1 MKIEFRA
8 KLETRST
15 PASSFTFALHGYSSK
30 AFPDNITRNVTQ
42 MWLMKREI
50 LAFASFSIKHT
61 RNHREKKT
69 KRKEEDE
76 TSERVIPLKLER
88 RRREGD
94 GLLIE
99 LATPSLRPGLANWH
113 FLFLVSKY
121 RITSGSSVHTI
132 RPIQLRLSS
141 RFPFHARFA
150 CAEHFCE
157 HSSASAP
164 PTLLV
169 PAPPRVLFLSPFSQH
184 LVHLRELQVAETSD
198 FSSLFLG
205 LFFSVSASVSLSSNV
220 TVVTSVWAS
229 DVSDVNG
236 RSIVKR

>member
-1 MKIEFRA
+1 M
-8 KLETRST
+8 
-15 PASSFTFALHGYSSK
+15 
-30 AFPDNITRNVTQ
+30 RN
-42 MWLMKREI
+42 R
-50 LAFASFSIKHT
+50 
-61 RNHREKKT
+61 REKRA

-76 TSERVIPLKLER
+76 TSERVVPLKLER

-113 FLFLVSKY
+113 FLFLASKY
-121 RITSGSSVHTI
+121 RITSGSSVRAI

-184 LVHLRELQVAETSD
+184 LVHLRELQVAETFD
-198 FSSLFLG
+198 FPVG
-205 LFFSVSASVSLSSNV
+205 FFSVSASVSFSNNI

-236 RSIVKR
+236 RSVVKRWKLRVLVITDQSFYHF

>member
-1 MKIEFRA
+1 M
-8 KLETRST
+8 
-15 PASSFTFALHGYSSK
+15 LHKCGL
-30 AFPDNITRNVTQ
+30 T
-42 MWLMKREI
+42 KRRI
-50 LAFASFSIKHT
+50 LAFADFSVKYT
-61 RNHREKKT
+61 RNRRGKRA

-76 TSERVIPLKLER
+76 TSEHVVPLKLER

-113 FLFLVSKY
+113 FLFLASKY
-121 RITSGSSVHTI
+121 RITSGSSVRAV

-150 CAEHFCE
+150 CAEHFSQ
-157 HSSASAP
+157 HSSASAS
-164 PTLLV
+164 TLLV
-169 PAPPRVLFLSPFSQH
+169 PAPPRALFHSILFIS
-184 LVHLRELQVAETSD
+184 ELQVAETFD
-198 FSSLFLG
+198 FPAAL
-205 LFFSVSASVSLSSNV
+205 FSVSASVSFSSNV